1 MRGKETE
8 REGREKERR
17 REREGEE
24 EGREGRGR
32 EEEEG
37 RKGKKEGEGGRGGR
51 KEGEGKEKTEE
62 LRNSKKSRVSPPPL
76 YRLTRP
82 KGERKFPIF
91 AKALS

>member
-1 MRGKETE
+1 MTAEGSG
-8 REGREKERR
+8 EGRERLIIGIGGGK
-17 REREGEE
+17 GE
-24 EGREGRGR
+24 EGRREGVR
-32 EEEEG
+32 
-37 RKGKKEGEGGRGGR
+37 EGGRGGR